1 MISLSW
7 SEKGKFYYQKGKPNG
22 HLSCAWYC
30 APWCMHLLW
39 KQSPRM
45 GLWCLHFMDE
55 KPEPHRR
62 EVFAFNPG
70 PELKRRV
77 RSLYAQRTL
86 FHSHLASSTIHR
98 WVELCLSVDHLF
110 PEQKTH
116 GVTTCEALCLT
127 GSLFWGPRFES
138 SSRQTSTGL
147 GQTLAFPTPRLA
159 LCSGISFCC
168 TWRNS
173 LLCLRTATSPLRP
186 HLCLGHLSVHGA
198 SLPSLL
204 LDLVT
209 GHSQARRKWA
219 EVMMCYFA
227 EWGILHFW

>member
-7 SEKGKFYYQKGKPNG
+7 SEKGKLYYQKGKPYG

-39 KQSPRM
+39 KQSPRR

-55 KPEPHRR
+55 KAEPHWC

-77 RSLYAQRTL
+77 SSLYAQHTL

-98 WVELCLSVDHLF
+98 WVELCLWVDHLF

-147 GQTLAFPTPRLA
+147 GQTLAFPTLKQDLPFALGSVFAAPEEIPCCVSGQQLAPSDLTSAWATWVSTERL
-159 LCSGISFCC
+159 
-168 TWRNS
+168 
-173 LLCLRTATSPLRP
+173 SPL
-186 HLCLGHLSVHGA
+186 C
-198 SLPSLL
+198 
-204 LDLVT
+204 
-209 GHSQARRKWA
+209 
-219 EVMMCYFA
+219 C
-227 EWGILHFW
+227 